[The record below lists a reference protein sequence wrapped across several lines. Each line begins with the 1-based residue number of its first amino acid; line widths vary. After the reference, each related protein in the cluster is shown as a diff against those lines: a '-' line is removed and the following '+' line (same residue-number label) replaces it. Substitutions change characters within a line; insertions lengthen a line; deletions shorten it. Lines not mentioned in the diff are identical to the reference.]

1 MTLVIIF
8 SKQSAIM
15 RNEKKRFLGKTE
27 HVLTAS
33 LNLT

>member
-15 RNEKKRFLGKTE
+15 RNERKKTFLGKTE
-27 HVLTAS
+27 HILNAS
-33 LNLT
+33 